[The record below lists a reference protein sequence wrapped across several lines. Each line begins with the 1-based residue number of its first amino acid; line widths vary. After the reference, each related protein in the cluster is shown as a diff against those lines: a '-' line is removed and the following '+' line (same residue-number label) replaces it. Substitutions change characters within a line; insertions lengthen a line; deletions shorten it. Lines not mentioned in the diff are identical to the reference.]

1 MRETHASTAGESE
14 QVSDGA
20 DGDQQQDGA
29 FTPSQDRREDV
40 EQGGVEGDDDGE
52 LEQGAAW
59 SANWEGRGER
69 GNWEDVEQGGV
80 EGDDDGELEQ
90 GAAW

>member
-1 MRETHASTAGESE
+1 MTRLGEGRGE
-14 QVSDGA
+14 RGNW
-20 DGDQQQDGA
+20 
-29 FTPSQDRREDV
+29 EDV